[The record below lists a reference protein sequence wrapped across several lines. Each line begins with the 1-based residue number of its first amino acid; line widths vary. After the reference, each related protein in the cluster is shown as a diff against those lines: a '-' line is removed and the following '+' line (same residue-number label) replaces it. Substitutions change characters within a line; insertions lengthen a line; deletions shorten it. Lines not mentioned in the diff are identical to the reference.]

1 MVLLVQCCVVILSVR
16 VLCLVLGDISL
27 RMLVAIASL
36 VHYSVANLSVRV
48 SCFVLV

>member
-16 VLCLVLGDISL
+16 AMCWVLGGISL
-27 RMLVAIASL
+27 RMLVAIVSL